1 MKVLIVDDHAVVRQG
16 MQRLLGPIP
25 GATIIEAATA
35 GEALDAF
42 RTASPD
48 VVVLDINL
56 GGSSGLELLQRLLME
71 NSSARIVMFSM
82 HAEPLYAARAISA
95 GAYGYVSKSAP
106 AEELAVAVKRAAA
119 GERYIDRDLAC
130 DLAFTAL
137 SADDPLQK
145 LSTREIEILRLLA
158 DGKSLS
164 GIASTLGIA
173 YKTAANSCS
182 RLKDKL
188 GLERTADLI
197 RFALENRQI

>member
-1 MKVLIVDDHAVVRQG
+1 MGAVPYRILIADDEPSILNAYSSVLLADGKLKPADAGFDD
-16 MQRLLGPIP
+16 L
-25 GATIIEAATA
+25 EAELF
-35 GEALDAF
+35 GDRDQQSDQSYE
-42 RTASPD
+42 
-48 VVVLDINL
+48 
-56 GGSSGLELLQRLLME
+56 LELCQQGQQ
-71 NSSARIVMFSM
+71 A
-82 HAEPLYAARAISA
+82 
-95 GAYGYVSKSAP
+95 VS
-106 AEELAVAVKRAAA
+106 AVKRAAA

-197 RFALENRQI
+197 RFALENPQI